1 LDSEPFSVAE
11 LLHTVATALMP
22 IARDRG
28 IPLVTTPPP
37 RLATAAGDRR
47 RVQQIL
53 TNLASNALKF
63 GPDGVDIELSGRFD
77 GPVAIIAVRD
87 EGPGIG
93 TEDRAHVFE
102 RFYRMADHE
111 RVTGTGL
118 GLSIARDLARRMGG
132 DLDVASKLGVGSTFV
147 LVLPG
152 PSAHV
157 DADVVAAATSLA
169 LQHEDDRLEALGAV
183 RASGSRKAAS
193 GRSGERHGRPRLVV
207 TAGDKE
213 GR

>member
-1 LDSEPFSVAE
+1 M
-11 LLHTVATALMP
+11 ATA
-22 IARDRG
+22 
-28 IPLVTTPPP
+28 V
-37 RLATAAGDRR
+37 GDRR
-47 RVQQIL
+47 RVGQIL

-63 GPDGVDIELSGRFD
+63 GADGVEIELSGRFD
-77 GPVAIIAVRD
+77 GPVAIISVRD

-118 GLSIARDLARRMGG
+118 GLSIARDLARRMRG
-132 DLDVASKLGVGSTFV
+132 DLDVASKLGVGSSFV

-152 PSAHV
+152 PSAQV
-157 DADVVAAATSLA
+157 DPDVVAAAMTLA

-183 RASGSRKAAS
+183 RASGSRTAPS
-193 GRSGERHGRPRLVV
+193 GRAGLRHGAPRLVV
-207 TAGDKE
+207 TAGDTTA
-213 GR
+213 R